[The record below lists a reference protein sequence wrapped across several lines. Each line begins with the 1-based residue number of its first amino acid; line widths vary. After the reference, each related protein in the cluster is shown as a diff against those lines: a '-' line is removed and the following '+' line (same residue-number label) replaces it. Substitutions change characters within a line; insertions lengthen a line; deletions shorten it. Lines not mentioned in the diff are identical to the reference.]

1 MKNYRLDPN
10 NPRQLTDEE
19 ARRLDEAAIDYSDL
33 PPPDEQFLAR
43 AKLSPYVVL
52 NPLLPSR
59 IEWLKR
65 QALRVAAVFRST
77 RRRSTNP

>member
-10 NPRQLTDEE
+10 NPRQLTNEE
-19 ARRLDEAAIDYSDL
+19 AQRLDEAAIDYSDI
-33 PPPDEQFLAR
+33 PPLDEQFLAR